1 MGLYIKQPH
10 LISVWIHFGP
20 VKTGPGAH
28 VSTYCLTIVFL
39 AGCSTVSCHKGTDR
53 LVVLR
58 NVSRITSELYT
69 FQKCNIQPSE
79 LEASARDRDVWRT
92 VCEAGLSDFMNG
104 WASTSMKF
112 HSAVMWPRLSRRLV
126 HAVLTAAESVP
137 QSSIYRVIF
146 RSTLLIASTTR
157 SSAKSSSIT
166 TDFSS
171 SSSMLNI

>member
-79 LEASARDRDVWRT
+79 LEASARDRDVWRP
-92 VCEAGLSDFMNG
+92 VCEAGLSNFMND
-104 WASTSMKF
+104 WASTSMKRRAAR
-112 HSAVMWPRLSRRLV
+112 HAATAKPKTGPRCPHCSIVCASEFSLRSHLRI
-126 HAVLTAAESVP
+126 HTAHRFNNS
-137 QSSIYRVIF
+137 
-146 RSTLLIASTTR
+146 
-157 SSAKSSSIT
+157 
-166 TDFSS
+166 
-171 SSSMLNI
+171 